1 MDVFEF
7 RKRLIKDYADYLFS
21 FVHIRN
27 QRIRDL
33 VNEARKSEIFWPEP
47 LLQLNPRF
55 ETGKTIDD
63 LVIEGI
69 LNPQCGSIFRVNKTE
84 ESDGVPMLLHK
95 HQEEAIRKAEENK
108 SFVLTTGTGSGKSLT
123 YIIPIVNYVL
133 NNPSTN
139 GIQAI
144 IVYPMNALANSQEE
158 ELKKRRI
165 WS

>member
-7 RKRLIKDYADYLFS
+7 RQRLIKDYADYLFS

-27 QRIRDL
+27 QRIRKL
-33 VNEARKSEIFWPEP
+33 VDEARKSEIFWPEP

-84 ESDGVPMLLHK
+84 ESDGDPMQLHK
-95 HQEEAIRKAEENK
+95 HQNHHEIPKNFYIYYLHHFSILHRVCYYFHSNK
-108 SFVLTTGTGSGKSLT
+108 V
-123 YIIPIVNYVL
+123 
-133 NNPSTN
+133 
-139 GIQAI
+139 
-144 IVYPMNALANSQEE
+144 
-158 ELKKRRI
+158 
-165 WS
+165 